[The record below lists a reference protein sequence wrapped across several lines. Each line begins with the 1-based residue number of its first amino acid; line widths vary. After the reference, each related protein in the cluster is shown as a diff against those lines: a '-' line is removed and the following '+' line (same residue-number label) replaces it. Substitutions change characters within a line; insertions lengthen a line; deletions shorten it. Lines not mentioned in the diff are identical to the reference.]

1 MMPVCR
7 ISVFLYLY
15 KKHFPIMK
23 RSILLFSFLL
33 LFYGMANAQTFTI
46 KSPDQRLELIVVVG
60 DEQISWSA
68 NYDHKTA
75 IKNTVIGIQK
85 KDGDAFGIKPRL
97 TRHSEKRIDQ
107 TIRPV
112 VPHKDAEILDVC
124 NELTLEFRPKHQL
137 VFRVYNEGLAYRFK
151 DQGKKGSKITNEILD
166 IQFPEGTYT
175 YFPEEES
182 MYSHNE
188 RLYNYTSVS
197 GLTRGA
203 FCSLPVMFETPVDI
217 KVLFTETALH
227 RYPGMFWQKSEKSGF
242 TAIFP
247 KYVLETK
254 PDQATAPDRNEIIT
268 LEGDYIA
275 DLPGNFDFPWRVF
288 MISDTEE
295 TFVASNLTF
304 QLAEPVA
311 IDGTDWIKPG
321 KVAWDWYNANN
332 IFGVDFKSGIND
344 DTYRYYIDF
353 ASKNGIEYVILDEGW
368 IKSTTEILEDNDEI
382 DVKGLVEYAESKNVG
397 IILWVLWKPLQENM
411 SEILETYAGWGAKG
425 IKVDFMQRND
435 QGMVESYEEIAKEAA
450 RLQLLVDYHGAF
462 KPSGLRRKY
471 PNVLNYEGVK
481 GNENNKWSADITP
494 EHNVTIPFIR
504 MAAGPMDYTPGAMR
518 NAQPDNYLISFDRPM
533 SLGTRC
539 HEVAM
544 YVVYEAPI
552 QMMCESPS
560 IYYREQESVD
570 FISKA
575 PVTWDETIVL
585 EGKVADYII
594 VARRKGDNWHIG
606 AMTDWEAR
614 SFEIDLSFLPEGNYV
629 MTVMQDGINAD
640 RNAEDYKKTTRE
652 VKPGDKIN
660 IKMASGGGWAARI
673 ELK

>member
-1 MMPVCR
+1 
-7 ISVFLYLY
+7 Y
-15 KKHFPIMK
+15 
-23 RSILLFSFLL
+23 
-33 LFYGMANAQTFTI
+33 
-46 KSPDQRLELIVVVG
+46 
-60 DEQISWSA
+60 
-68 NYDHKTA
+68 
-75 IKNTVIGIQK
+75 
-85 KDGDAFGIKPRL
+85 
-97 TRHSEKRIDQ
+97 
-107 TIRPV
+107 
-112 VPHKDAEILDVC
+112 
-124 NELTLEFRPKHQL
+124 
-137 VFRVYNEGLAYRFK
+137 
-151 DQGKKGSKITNEILD
+151 
-166 IQFPEGTYT
+166 
-175 YFPEEES
+175 
-182 MYSHNE
+182 
-188 RLYNYTSVS
+188 
-197 GLTRGA
+197 
-203 FCSLPVMFETPVDI
+203 
-217 KVLFTETALH
+217 
-227 RYPGMFWQKSEKSGF
+227 
-242 TAIFP
+242 
-247 KYVLETK
+247 
-254 PDQATAPDRNEIIT
+254 
-268 LEGDYIA
+268 
-275 DLPGNFDFPWRVF
+275 
-288 MISDTEE
+288 
-295 TFVASNLTF
+295 
-304 QLAEPVA
+304 
-311 IDGTDWIKPG
+311 
-321 KVAWDWYNANN
+321 ANN

-368 IKSTTEILEDNDEI
+368 TKSTTEILEDNDEI

>member
-1 MMPVCR
+1 
-7 ISVFLYLY
+7 
-15 KKHFPIMK
+15 MK